1 MTRSIIE
8 RIEELV
14 DSFFIENLED
24 GAVLNEDYEIKEL
37 QDNDGYLI
45 TSLSE
50 KTKDYDDC
58 VVVTSDFVDYIVN
71 EQIQNI
77 LNDLDLQID
86 DRYFLKPIYPSN
98 YDDLF
103 EDILNVF
110 NYDKFISD
118 YFEAGIFYYFDGSYI
133 LDGGKGNF

>member
-1 MTRSIIE
+1 MIRSTIE
-8 RIEELV
+8 KIEELV

-24 GAVLNEDYEIKEL
+24 EVVLNKDYEIKEL

-58 VVVTSDFVDYIVN
+58 VVVTSDFVDYIVT

-77 LNDLDLQID
+77 LNDLDSQID
-86 DRYFLKPIYPSN
+86 DRYFLKSIYPSN

-103 EDILNVF
+103 EDILNAF

>member
-1 MTRSIIE
+1 MIRSTIE
-8 RIEELV
+8 KIEELV

-24 GAVLNEDYEIKEL
+24 EVVLNKDYEIKEL

-58 VVVTSDFVDYIVN
+58 VVVTLDFVDYIVT

-77 LNDLDLQID
+77 LNDLDSQID
-86 DRYFLKPIYPSN
+86 DRYFLKSIYPSS

-103 EDILNVF
+103 EDILNAF

-118 YFEAGIFYYFDGSYI
+118 YFEAGILYYFEGSYI
-133 LDGGKGNF
+133 LDGGKSNF